1 MTPLQRLSVSYPKRS
16 IINKNSMNEASNRIK
31 KATTHVVQKE
41 GLLFE
46 HSRQGRIGYSLPDL
60 DVPAKPERDLIG
72 ADLLRSDDLEGMP
85 ELSEV
90 DVIRHFTRLSTWNYG
105 VDTGLYPLGSCTMK
119 YNPRINEKVAR
130 LEGFADLHPLTPDS
144 LAQGALQI
152 IRRLEECLAR
162 ITGLAAVTLQPSAG
176 AQGELTGIMMVR
188 AALTDRGNPRKK
200 VLIPDSAH
208 GTNPASAVISGYS
221 VETVP
226 SNREGGTDM
235 EALSRMMNDD
245 VAALMLTNPNTLGKF
260 ERNIQTICKMVHE
273 RGGFVYMDGA
283 NMNALVGV
291 VKPASTSIDVMH
303 MNLHKTFSTPHGGG
317 GPGSGPVAVTA
328 ELEPYLPYPRVVRT
342 GDESLRLDF
351 NRPKSIGRIRAYHG
365 NFGVLVRALAF
376 ILTHGDEGLR
386 EMTQA
391 AVLNANYIAHH
402 LRDTYEIAYPGR
414 VMHEVIFSDKWQTK
428 DGIHNSDIAK
438 RLIDYGFYPPTMSFP
453 LIVPGAI
460 MVEPTETEG
469 REELDLFIDAMKS
482 IDSEASEDPEILK
495 RAPVSTKVGR
505 LDEVAAARK
514 PVLRWRPK
522 QRSNALE
529 A

>member
-1 MTPLQRLSVSYPKRS
+1 MKRS
-16 IINKNSMNEASNRIK
+16 VANIK
-31 KATTHVVQKE
+31 KAGTHVVQNE

-46 HSRQGRIGYSLPDL
+46 VSRPGKIGYSIPDL
-60 DVPAKPERDLIG
+60 DIPEVAQSELIDPALTRT
-72 ADLLRSDDLEGMP
+72 DDLEYLP

-105 VDTGLYPLGSCTMK
+105 VDTGMYPLGSCTMK
-119 YNPRINEKVAR
+119 YNPRINERVAR
-130 LEGFADLHPLTPDS
+130 IEKLAGLHPVTPDR
-144 LAQGALQI
+144 LAQGALEVI
-152 IRRLEECLAR
+152 FRLEEALSK
-162 ITGLAAVTLQPSAG
+162 ITGLTAVTVQPAAG
-176 AQGELTGIMMVR
+176 AHGELAGMMMIR
-188 AALTDRGNPRKK
+188 AALTERGNPRKK

-208 GTNPASAVISGYS
+208 GTNPASAVICGYT
-221 VETVP
+221 VDTVP

-235 EALSRMMNDD
+235 EALARMMNED

-260 ERNIQTICKMVHE
+260 ERNILAICDLVHS

-291 VKPASTSIDVMH
+291 VRPASTGIDVMH

-317 GPGSGPVAVTA
+317 GPGSGPVAVSA
-328 ELEPYLPYPRVVRT
+328 ELEPYLPYPRVVR
-342 GDESLRLDF
+342 GHDGLLGMDF
-351 NRPKSIGRIRAYHG
+351 NRPRSIGRIRAFYG

-386 EMTQA
+386 EMTEA
-391 AVLNANYIAHH
+391 AVLNANYIAHK
-402 LRDTYEIAYPGR
+402 LKETYEVPYPGR
-414 VMHEVIFSDKWQTK
+414 VMHEVIFSDKRQLK
-428 DGIHNSDIAK
+428 HEVRNADIAK

-482 IDSEASEDPEILK
+482 IAEEAARDPELLK
-495 RAPVSTKVGR
+495 RAPLSTKVGR
-505 LDEVAAARK
+505 LDEVSAARK
-514 PVLRWRPK
+514 PVLRWRP
-522 QRSNALE
+522 QAPPRTDRA
-529 A
+529 